1 MSLVTRIRGRRGVS
15 GFGHASTAEEV
26 THGLNLRGQ
35 TILITGV
42 SSGLGAESARVLHRR
57 GARILGVA
65 RTQATAARAC
75 EAWVPDAVPLAC
87 DLSEPSSVRTCVETI
102 KTLGIKLDVILCN
115 AGIMALPKRELRYG
129 QELQFL
135 TNHIGHFLL
144 VTGLLELLT
153 ERGRVVMLSSAA
165 HEFAP
170 PKTGIQLGDLTL
182 EHNYQPWVA
191 YGQSKL
197 ANLLFAR
204 ELARRFSG
212 SQRTANALHPGV
224 ISTGL
229 SRHMGLFMRIGA
241 PLLAP
246 LFWKNVGQGAATQC
260 YLAAHPGAAGVNGEY
275 FADCKIAKPSR
286 FGRDDQL
293 AHRLWETTERIVAEL
308 PYQMPGTSR

>member
-1 MSLVTRIRGRRGVS
+1 MSLVTRIRGRRGPS
-15 GFGHASTAEEV
+15 GFGHASTADEV

-65 RTQATAARAC
+65 RSQAAAARAC
-75 EAWVPDAVPLAC
+75 EAWGPDAVPLAC
-87 DLSEPSSVRTCVETI
+87 DLSEPSSVRACVATI
-102 KTLGIKLDVILCN
+102 KALGVELDVILCN
-115 AGIMALPKRELRYG
+115 AGIMALPERELRYG

-153 ERGRVVMLSSAA
+153 DRGRVVMLSSAG
-165 HEFAP
+165 HELAP
-170 PKTGIQLGDLTL
+170 YKTGIQLGDLTF
-182 EHNYQPWVA
+182 ERNYQPWAA

-204 ELARRFSG
+204 GLARRFSG

-224 ISTGL
+224 ISTAL
-229 SRHMGLFMRIGA
+229 ARHMGPLMKIGGPLVSRLF
-241 PLLAP
+241 
-246 LFWKNVGQGAATQC
+246 FKNVGQGAATQC
-260 YLAAHPGAAGVNGEY
+260 YLAVHPGVAGISGEY
-275 FADCKIAKPSR
+275 FADCNIAKPSR

-293 AHRLWETTERIVAEL
+293 AQRLWETTERIVAEL
-308 PYQMPGTSR
+308 PGR